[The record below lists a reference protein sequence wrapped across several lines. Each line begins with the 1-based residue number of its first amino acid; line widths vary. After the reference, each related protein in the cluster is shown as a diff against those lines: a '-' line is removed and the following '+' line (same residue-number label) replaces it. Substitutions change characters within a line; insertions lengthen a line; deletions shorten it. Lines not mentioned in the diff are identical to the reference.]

1 MTKDMIPMTNEA
13 TIEKRATER
22 LNEANAALERA
33 RQRAEAE
40 SKRAEAEMRDLEK
53 LEADLEAR
61 RKAAE
66 AARIARIEAEQAIE
80 EAEKKARYAEADLP
94 QERVTIEVA
103 TLTAN
108 RVLSAFDLFR
118 GEGKFA
124 DQPRE
129 SIREATQRFWE
140 SIDAARDRLLTQEID
155 QDARQIVLCTEGV
168 IHACERWEADVTATT
183 DPHEVAAPM
192 GDCPADPECRHLAK
206 FERDLRRCLAGE
218 KPNVILDRAG
228 DLIRERLSF
237 EQIAKTLTFIR
248 PNGSICYETLSLYI
262 DTADRKATPEFLAV
276 HWLGARTFETA
287 WQRRQ
292 MTVESRRERR
302 NQNFAASAHGADRP
316 NREPYEVPS
325 GETDPLAESVTAYAN
340 RFANT

>member
-1 MTKDMIPMTNEA
+1 MMMTNERHA
-13 TIEKRATER
+13 NER
-22 LNEANAALERA
+22 LNEANAALEAA
-33 RQRAEAE
+33 RQRADEE
-40 SKRAEAEMRDLEK
+40 SKRAEAEARELEK

-61 RKAAE
+61 RKTAE
-66 AARIARIEAEQAIE
+66 AARIARIEAEQAIA

-108 RVLSAFDLFR
+108 RVLGAFDRWR
-118 GEGKFA
+118 GDGQYAE
-124 DQPRE
+124 QPRE
-129 SIREATQRFWE
+129 SLQDSTQRFWE

-155 QDARQIVLCTEGV
+155 QEARQIVLCTEGV
-168 IHACERWEADVTATT
+168 IHACERWEADSTAVT
-183 DPHEVAAPM
+183 DPHEVSDSM
-192 GDCPADPECRHLAK
+192 GVCPADSECRHVAK
-206 FERDLRRCLAGE
+206 FERDLRRCLAGD
-218 KPNVILDRAG
+218 KPNVVLDRAG

-292 MTVESRRERR
+292 MTVDARRERR
-302 NQNFAASAHGADRP
+302 NRNFAASAHGADRP
-316 NREPYEVPS
+316 NREPYAGVA
-325 GETDPLAESVTAYAN
+325 GETDPIAESVTAYAN

>member
-1 MTKDMIPMTNEA
+1 MMTNERHA
-13 TIEKRATER
+13 NER
-22 LNEANAALERA
+22 LNEANAALEAA

-40 SKRAEAEMRDLEK
+40 SKRAEAEARELEK
-53 LEADLEAR
+53 LEAELKAR
-61 RKAAE
+61 RDAAD
-66 AARIARIEAEQAIE
+66 AARIARIEAEQAIA
-80 EAEKKARYAEADLP
+80 EAEQKARYAEADLP

-103 TLTAN
+103 TLAAN
-108 RVLSAFDLFR
+108 SVLDAIARFR
-118 GEGKFA
+118 GEGKYA
-124 DQPRE
+124 EQPRE
-129 SIREATQRFWE
+129 SLQESTQRFWE
-140 SIDAARDRLLTQEID
+140 TIDAARDRLLTQEID
-155 QDARQIVLCTEGV
+155 QEARQIVLCTEGV

-183 DPHEVAAPM
+183 DPHEVSSPM
-192 GDCPADPECRHLAK
+192 GDCPADSECRHVAK
-206 FERDLRRCLAGE
+206 FERDLRRCLAGD
-218 KPNVILDRAG
+218 KANVVLDRAG

-292 MTVESRRERR
+292 MTVDARRERR

-316 NREPYEVPS
+316 NREPYAWS
-325 GETDPLAESVTAYAN
+325 AGEINPIAESVTAYAN